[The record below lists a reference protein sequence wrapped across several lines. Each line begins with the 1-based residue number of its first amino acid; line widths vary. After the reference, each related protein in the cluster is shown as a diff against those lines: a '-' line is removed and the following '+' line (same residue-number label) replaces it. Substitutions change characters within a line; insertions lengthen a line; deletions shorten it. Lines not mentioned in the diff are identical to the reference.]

1 MRKLIFGLGILSLLF
16 VVYLLFQARH
26 SQSLETL
33 APRPEMSGVG
43 NPTATHPD
51 NLIQRIAFGSCNRQ
65 DRSQAYWEMIGEQ
78 KPDQWIWLGDN
89 IYGDSDDPAVLK
101 QKYDHLLNSPEYQT
115 FIQERSVYGIYD
127 DHDYG
132 VNDGG
137 KEWKLKDT
145 AVALMFDFLDVPS
158 NDPSRRRP
166 GAYQSYLLQD
176 GPASVR
182 IILLDTR
189 YFRDKL
195 TPAPKGS
202 QQRYLSNEAG
212 DILGEAQWRW
222 LDSLLS
228 VNQAKVTLIGSSIQ
242 VLAEDHGYEKWANFP
257 TARRKLLDLL
267 NRDYPG
273 EILLMSG
280 DRHIG
285 EFAGGSLLLDDD
297 SATLLVPFTEVTEAR
312 RPLFEVTSSGLTHTY
327 EQADEENRFRL
338 GKLVTQRHF
347 GQLTIDWS
355 DVDSPLLLI
364 QLLSIEGGRE
374 LDRMAIKNGWRL
386 PNSEAALL
394 SYPFHAMKRT
404 LKACPESPNCVSTQ
418 TDQPKKKMAPLS
430 YSGSRADAVAELKSL
445 IGEMSRTKL
454 VEEEDDYLHY
464 TFTTFPI
471 PFVDDVEFILDDDKQ
486 EIHFRSASRVGYSD
500 LGVNER
506 RMKKIS
512 QRWSERQ

>member
-1 MRKLIFGLGILSLLF
+1 MRKLIVGLGILALLF
-16 VVYLLFQARH
+16 VVYLFFQARH
-26 SQSLETL
+26 SQSLET
-33 APRPEMSGVG
+33 AARPELSGVG
-43 NPTATHPD
+43 SHIATHPD
-51 NLIQRIAFGSCNRQ
+51 KLIQRIAFGSCNRQ

-78 KPDQWIWLGDN
+78 QPDQWIWLGDN
-89 IYGDSDDPAVLK
+89 IYGDSNDPAVLK
-101 QKYDHLLNSPEYQT
+101 QKYDRLLATPEYRAFVQGRP
-115 FIQERSVYGIYD
+115 IYGIYD

-137 KEWKLKDT
+137 KEWALKDT
-145 AVALMFDFLDVPS
+145 AVALMFDFLDVPA
-158 NDPSRRRP
+158 NHPSRGRA
-166 GAYQSYLLQD
+166 GAYQSYLLED

-189 YFRDKL
+189 YFRDEL

-228 VNQAKVTLIGSSIQ
+228 VNKAEVTLIGSSIQ
-242 VLAEDHGYEKWANFP
+242 ILAEDHGYEKWANFP

-267 NRDYPG
+267 KRDYPG

-285 EFAGGSLLLDDD
+285 EFAGGSLLSDDD
-297 SATLLVPFTEVTEAR
+297 RATLLVPFTESTQAKR
-312 RPLFEVTSSGLTHTY
+312 QLFEVTSSGLTHTY

-364 QLLSIEGGRE
+364 QLLSVEDGRE
-374 LDRMAIKNGWRL
+374 LARMAIKNGRRL
-386 PNSEAALL
+386 PSSEAALL
-394 SYPFHAMKRT
+394 SYPYHAMKRT

-418 TDQPKKKMAPLS
+418 TDQPKKKMSPLS
-430 YSGSRADAVAELKSL
+430 YSVSQADALAALKSL
-445 IGEMSRTKL
+445 VGELSRTKL
-454 VEEEDDYLHY
+454 VEEADDYLHY

-471 PFVDDVEFILDDDKQ
+471 PFVDDVEFILDDEQK

-512 QRWSERQ
+512 RLWAER